1 MNHDDNAHIFDI
13 IQSKN
18 NNVTEKEENMS
29 HDEMLGQF
37 MKLANTLINKTN
49 KNTTIEQLISSRIE
63 MGYKKYGHG
72 LRINDNTTQWGTE
85 FDSWDEMALEEAL
98 DGLVYISASMLR
110 NKSPKS

>member
-1 MNHDDNAHIFDI
+1 MNRDDNAQIFDI
-13 IQSKN
+13 IQSRNNSTTKN
-18 NNVTEKEENMS
+18 EAMS

-37 MKLANTLINKTN
+37 MKLANTLISKTN
-49 KNTTIEQLISSRIE
+49 KNTTIEQLISSRME

-98 DGLVYISASMLR
+98 DGLVYISASILR
-110 NKSPKS
+110 QNKMCK